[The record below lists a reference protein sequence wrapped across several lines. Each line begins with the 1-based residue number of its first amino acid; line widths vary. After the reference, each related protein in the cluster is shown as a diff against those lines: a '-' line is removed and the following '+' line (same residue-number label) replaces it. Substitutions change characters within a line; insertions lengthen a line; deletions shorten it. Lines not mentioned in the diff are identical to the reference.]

1 MSSPKMNAASD
12 ANAQSDTQ
20 EIDELGFWL
29 SRSIEER
36 IGHVEVL
43 RQRLPGYADAKFE
56 RVCKLSY
63 VLRR

>member
-1 MSSPKMNAASD
+1 MNPTSD
-12 ANAQSDTQ
+12 VNAQNDTQ
-20 EIDELGFWL
+20 EIDELAFWL

-43 RQRLPGYADAKFE
+43 RQQLPGYADTKFE

-63 VLRR
+63 VLRH

>member
-1 MSSPKMNAASD
+1 MNPTSD
-12 ANAQSDTQ
+12 VNAQNDTQ
-20 EIDELGFWL
+20 EIDELAFWL

-43 RQRLPGYADAKFE
+43 RQKLPEYADAKFE

-63 VLRR
+63 VLRH